1 LHAHPPPA
9 AYWVRRIDWT
19 VVLARV
25 LTLPNVGNRR
35 ASTLTPLP
43 VAARDARLVSSLAAI
58 TLRQLG
64 LPRATDLTGGFTAWS
79 AYVAEVQAD
88 VIASERRVAT
98 H

>member
-1 LHAHPPPA
+1 
-9 AYWVRRIDWT
+9 
-19 VVLARV
+19 V

-35 ASTLTPLP
+35 ASAPHP
-43 VAARDARLVSSLAAI
+43 VARGGARDARLVSSLAAI
-58 TLRQLG
+58 TLQQLG
-64 LPRATDLTGGFTAWS
+64 LPRATDLAGGFTAWS